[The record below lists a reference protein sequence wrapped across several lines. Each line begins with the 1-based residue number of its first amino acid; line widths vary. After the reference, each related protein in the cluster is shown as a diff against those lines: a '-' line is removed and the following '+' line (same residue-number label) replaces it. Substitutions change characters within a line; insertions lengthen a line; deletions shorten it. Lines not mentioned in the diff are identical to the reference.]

1 MPFTLNRYVARGA
14 IVGALGGLLFGF
26 DTAVI
31 SGTLDSLKQVYA
43 LTPQTTGYT
52 VAIALVGT
60 VLGAVA
66 AGPLETRYGGRAMLR
81 WMAVLYLLSALGC
94 ALAPSWSVLMLAR
107 FIGGIGIGGSSVL
120 GPVYI
125 AEISPA
131 HLRGRLVGMFQI
143 NIVIG
148 VLLAYLSNYL
158 IAGFDFGAAEWR
170 IQFGVA
176 ALPAALFFALLFT
189 IPPSARWL
197 AAKGRYVEARTVLA
211 MVGSPDPDVEL
222 DEFIA
227 AIAAT
232 EEADRETLFQRKYTR
247 LILLAIAVAFFNQ
260 LSGINAITYYLNDI
274 FAAAG
279 FGKMSSSV
287 QAVAFGA
294 MNLFATLIG
303 MTFIDRIGRVK
314 LLLIGAVGTAI
325 CLFGV
330 AVVYSRGDINGWL
343 LPLLVTYIFF
353 FAISQGS
360 VIWVYLSEI
369 FPTNVRGK
377 GQSLGSSTHWVMN
390 AIIAAAFPVIARS
403 SKVFPFVFF
412 GAMVVIQFVVV
423 KIYFPETKGVSLEE
437 LQHNLGVEQ

>member
-1 MPFTLNRYVARGA
+1 MV
-14 IVGALGGLLFGF
+14 
-26 DTAVI
+26 
-31 SGTLDSLKQVYA
+31 
-43 LTPQTTGYT
+43 
-52 VAIALVGT
+52 
-60 VLGAVA
+60 
-66 AGPLETRYGGRAMLR
+66 
-81 WMAVLYLLSALGC
+81 
-94 ALAPSWSVLMLAR
+94 AR

-158 IAGFDFGAAEWR
+158 IARGNFGAIEWR

-176 ALPAALFFALLFT
+176 AIPAALFFALLFG

-197 AAKGRYVEARTVLA
+197 AAKGRTSEARDVLA
-211 MVGSPDPDVEL
+211 MVGSKDPDGEL
-222 DEFIA
+222 NEFIQ
-227 AIAAT
+227 AIAET
-232 EEADRETLFQRKYTR
+232 EASSRETLFQRKYTR
-247 LILLAIAVAFFNQ
+247 LIWLAIAVAFFNQ
-260 LSGINAITYYLNDI
+260 MSGINAITYYLNDI

-279 FGKMSSSV
+279 FSKLSSSI
-287 QAVAFGA
+287 QAVAFGS
-294 MNLFATLIG
+294 MNLVATLIG
-303 MTFIDRIGRVK
+303 MSLIDKIGRVK
-314 LLLIGAVGTAI
+314 LLLIGAVGTCI

-330 AVVYSRGDINGWL
+330 AVVYSRTDINAWL

-353 FAISQGS
+353 FAISQGT

-390 AIIAAAFPVIARS
+390 AIIAAAFPVVARYS
-403 SKVFPFVFF
+403 RVFPFVFF
-412 GAMVVIQFVVV
+412 GVTVVIQFIVV
-423 KIYFPETKGVSLEE
+423 KLFFPETKGASLEE
-437 LQHNLGVEQ
+437 LQHQLGVEG